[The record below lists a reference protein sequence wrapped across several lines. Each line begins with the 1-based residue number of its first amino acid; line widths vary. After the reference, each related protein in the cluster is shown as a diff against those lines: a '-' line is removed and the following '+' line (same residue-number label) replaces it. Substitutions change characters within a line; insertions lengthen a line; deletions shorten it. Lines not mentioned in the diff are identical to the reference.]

1 MNTKLNRSNRCSH
14 VIKASIVTV
23 CLLVAFLTQAMS
35 DSQIFDQNH
44 HMLKVID
51 GDTVQIGTITYDLYG
66 IDTPE
71 LGQICFNGNSP
82 WHCGLDALY
91 ALHKRFAFDPPDCRP
106 VEKSATTGSNHR
118 EVICITGGIP
128 AALVLVENGYAIT
141 LASAPSNYQRA
152 QTQAKHESIG
162 VWRGRYVSPKV
173 WRDGVRLDGEAGHAP
188 DCPVKAITTVKG
200 AKYYYVPL
208 DPEFSSIKVRKTHGD
223 RCFGSDRTARNA
235 GYKRSPL

>member
-1 MNTKLNRSNRCSH
+1 MTTKLRRSNCCSRT
-14 VIKASIVTV
+14 VSASIVTI
-23 CLLVAFLTQAMS
+23 CLLLASLTQAKS
-35 DSQIFDQNH
+35 DSPIFDQNH

-51 GDTVQIGTITYDLYG
+51 GDTVQIGAITYDLHG
-66 IDTPE
+66 IDAPE

-82 WHCGLDALY
+82 WHCGLDAVY

-106 VEKSATTGSNHR
+106 VEKPAIIGSNHR

-128 AALVLVENGYAIT
+128 AALMLVENGYAIT
-141 LASAPSNYQRA
+141 LTSAPSNYQRA

-162 VWRGRYVSPKV
+162 VWRGRYVQPKV

-200 AKYYYVPL
+200 GKYYYVPL
-208 DPEFSSIKVRKTHGD
+208 DPEFSSIKVRKTHED
-223 RCFGSDRTARNA
+223 RCFGSDGTARDA